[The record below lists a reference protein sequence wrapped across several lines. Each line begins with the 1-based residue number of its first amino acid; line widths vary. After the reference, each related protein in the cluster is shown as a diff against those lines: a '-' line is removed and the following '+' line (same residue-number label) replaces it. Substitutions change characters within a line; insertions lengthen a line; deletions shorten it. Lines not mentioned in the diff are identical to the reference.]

1 MADYLK
7 TNTDSAYTSDI
18 NRNLSTQ
25 RASGMLTQDQNK
37 AGSLAIAT
45 TNIEV
50 YSNGFKVGFIQSLS
64 PSESRNIIKVQEL
77 GTEGVVQSVPSN
89 TNGGQLQVSRF
100 ALYNSSLWRA
110 MGLTLDGN
118 FKTEGID
125 NSTGAYGTG
134 DGTATS
140 NNPFKTLRHQRV
152 PIEISVKTKT
162 PTDAGDEDKFYEEV
176 YLDCWLSSYSKTV
189 ASNTITITEQAT
201 IQYSD
206 AVFKSQKIAKY
217 DAGGAGGRANSYGY
231 FPNVANND
239 NTVNM

>member
-1 MADYLK
+1 MATYKK
-7 TNTDSAYTSDI
+7 TGTTSAYSSDI
-18 NRNLSTQ
+18 NANLSTQ
-25 RASGMLTQDQNK
+25 RASGMLTETQNQ
-37 AGSLAIAT
+37 AGSMAIAT

-50 YSNGFKVGFIQSLS
+50 MANGFKVGFIQSLS
-64 PSESRNIIKVQEL
+64 PSENRNIIKVQEL

-110 MGLTLDGN
+110 LGLT
-118 FKTEGID
+118 T
-125 NSTGAYGTG
+125 TG
-134 DGTATS
+134 DFKLADATATS
-140 NNPFKTLRHQRV
+140 GAGAGTGSTTNPFKTLRHQRT

-162 PTDAGDEDKFYEEV
+162 PHEAGGSNAYYEEV

-206 AVFKSQKIAKY
+206 ALFRSYKIPKF
-217 DAGGAGGRANSYGY
+217 DAGGAGDRTNAYGY
-231 FPNVANND
+231 TPNVSGND
-239 NTVNM
+239 NTVNNK